1 MNRLVTTASFAVFA
15 AVGSSAAMSDDS
27 WVCEQADLTREVLIV
42 YPAAPEVLPCRVFY
56 SKPDENLVPRMLWE
70 ARNTEGYCEEKATGF
85 VRTLESW
92 GWQCRPETQR

>member
-1 MNRLVTTASFAVFA
+1 MIRSMTTASIAIFTAVW
-15 AVGSSAAMSDDS
+15 SSAAISEDS

-42 YPAAPEVLPCRVFY
+42 YPAAPEVLPCQVFY

-70 ARNTEGYCEEKATGF
+70 ARNTEGYCEEKATEF

-92 GWQCRPETQR
+92 GWQCRPEMQR